1 MKSGILVAA
10 MLANL
15 VALFCVF
22 NPWFENWAGQG
33 IVFLI
38 LEAVSLTFIGVPVF
52 VHHLRTGLPPRQALS
67 ASLDSVMNFLS
78 GWV

>member
-1 MKSGILVAA
+1 VKQGVFLVVL
-10 MLANL
+10 LANA

-22 NPWFENWAGQG
+22 NPWFENWVTQG

-38 LEAVSLTFIGVPVF
+38 LEAVFLPLISVPVF
-52 VHHLRTGLPPRQALS
+52 VHHWRQGLPLRQALS
-67 ASLDSVMNFLS
+67 ASLDTVMNFMS